1 MPNTGRRLCR
11 IAQAR
16 GLVVTVCVCDQIC
29 FGLRVTLQQRQNQ
42 VLQTIAAVL
51 IIMWLLGMAT
61 SYTLSGLI
69 HILLILAVV
78 SILVQLVQGR
88 RVV

>member
-1 MPNTGRRLCR
+1 
-11 IAQAR
+11 
-16 GLVVTVCVCDQIC
+16 
-29 FGLRVTLQQRQNQ
+29 